1 MTPQAVQSIRDQLHL
16 SHSQLFTYLN
26 CSLKY
31 KYQYVEARPAE
42 RISIALPFGKSIHR
56 SIEHYYKS
64 LKDGTP
70 VQLGML
76 ETIFAESIH
85 RSAEAGNIPLL
96 FKKETPDVNSAIAMG
111 KKMLKA
117 FYEGTVI
124 GDYEVVDVEL
134 PLSAPL
140 YDIDGQPLDMQLIGY
155 IDLLLKDKQGN
166 ILVVDQKTAKQKK
179 TQSAVDSDLQMTAYS
194 YLLAANKYVFPR
206 AEVQCRF
213 DVLRKLKTPKLELY
227 HTTRGPEQRK
237 KFCKLATAVLAG
249 IDNRVFIPCKSWL
262 CSDCQYAQA
271 CREEW

>member
-1 MTPQAVQSIRDQLHL
+1 MSQQAVQSIRDQLHI

-42 RISIALPFGKSIHR
+42 RISIALPFGKAVHCA
-56 SIEHYYKS
+56 IEHYYKS
-64 LKDGTP
+64 LKDGTAI
-70 VQLGML
+70 QLGTL
-76 ETIFAESIH
+76 ETILAESIH
-85 RSAEAGNIPLL
+85 KSTETGRTPLL
-96 FKKETPDVNSAIAMG
+96 FKKETPDINSAIAMG

-134 PLSAPL
+134 ALSAPL
-140 YDIDGQPLDMQLIGY
+140 YDIEGNSLDMLLVGF

-179 TQSAVDSDLQMTAYS
+179 TQAAVDADLQMTAYS
-194 YLLAANKYVFPR
+194 YLLAANKFVFPR

-237 KFCKLATAVLAG
+237 KFSKLATAVLAG

-262 CSDCQYAQA
+262 CSDCQFADA
-271 CREEW
+271 CHKDW